1 MCFDVGSPPGGQTG
15 STAAAVDA
23 EPLKHTRSLSNT
35 SRQVARSLAS
45 TPLTPHA
52 TDASMRPSHHK
63 AALSLSA
70 SIDLDVEGG
79 SGGRL
84 DEDYDAGWRAADV
97 PWSAKG
103 PASFAPRMTLKQS
116 ALAHLGWAR
125 AGWWDANR
133 WGEAWRV
140 AKR

>member
-1 MCFDVGSPPGGQTG
+1 MAP
-15 STAAAVDA
+15 
-23 EPLKHTRSLSNT
+23 
-35 SRQVARSLAS
+35 
-45 TPLTPHA
+45 
-52 TDASMRPSHHK
+52 RPTHHK
-63 AALSLSA
+63 PGLSLSA

-79 SGGRL
+79 AGGRL

-103 PASFAPRMTLKQS
+103 PASYAPRMSFKES

-133 WGEAWRV
+133 WNEAWRLT
-140 AKR
+140 KR